1 MNAGQIASAY
11 LPRCTTARLGRAE
24 TCPSSFLLYL
34 LRLLLPPSSPQVRMP
49 LLAADGRVRPIAP
62 ALPPHSQ
69 TEKLSAASTEAANR

>member
-11 LPRCTTARLGRAE
+11 LPRCTTARVGRAE

-34 LRLLLPPSSPQVRMP
+34 LRLLPSSPQVRMP